1 MPRSPES
8 GAPPTARVRVPP
20 AQPLYLEGKG
30 APVFAFLHRGANPP
44 RQTAVLLCPP
54 FGWEDMCSYRIRR
67 EWAEHLARAGHTTLR
82 IDLPGS
88 GDSAGAPHDPRRL
101 DAWTEAVE
109 EAARWLRRPLGLT
122 AAGAGGDGNDDG
134 SGDDGSGRSEMA
146 GAMRVAVVCIGL
158 GGMVSCRAALRGARI
173 DELVLWSVPARGRTL
188 LRELRTISAFEVANK
203 VDDGELAPS
212 DESVDDG
219 TLVIN
224 GYLLSAET
232 VAELER
238 LDLREELESS
248 TRATRTSTRATRLS
262 SMRRALLLGRD
273 GLKVDKAL
281 PAVLERAG
289 ATVTIADGPGYGAM
303 MVEPQDARTPIEVFE
318 LVSSWLEDGESLRG
332 APVESRVA
340 MSSVREH
347 GAPYSAATNVAG
359 PNDAAAIDV
368 AATDAPG
375 MSEPQSSGEAVL
387 DHAGVALRERPV
399 FFDGPSGRMF
409 GVLTEP
415 LGARKELTALL
426 LNAGPQRRT
435 GPNRMW
441 VEIARRWAANGVPT
455 LRLDADGIGDS
466 DGDATVLGRV
476 AAFYRPGY
484 VEQARVALEM
494 LAQRGLPPR
503 FVTLG
508 LCAGAYWSVR
518 AALADERVVSVVML
532 NPRTLVFDEW
542 RHTVRR
548 TRVLRERALMAST
561 WRKVLRGEIKLSQH
575 LETGRT
581 LAQQA
586 ASTLM
591 SAPERIVA
599 PRQGNGLAR
608 EPAAREPLEDLFSA
622 LRDRDQRALLL
633 FTGKEVLHTE
643 LSRKGVLDRL
653 DRWPNLELVLT
664 GTSADTHTLTPLWLQ
679 RQVHERVDRV
689 LAEELGRLPGS

>member
-1 MPRSPES
+1 MPRSPDP
-8 GAPPTARVRVPP
+8 GVPPTERSRVQP
-20 AQPLYLEGKG
+20 AQPFYLRGSG
-30 APVFAFLHRGANPP
+30 PPVFAFLHRGVGPP

-88 GDSAGAPHDPRRL
+88 GDSGGDPNDPRQL
-101 DAWTEAVE
+101 DAWTQAVDEAV
-109 EAARWLRRPLGLT
+109 RWLRRPLGLT
-122 AAGAGGDGNDDG
+122 AAGLAGAGG
-134 SGDDGSGRSEMA
+134 EA
-146 GAMRVAVVCIGL
+146 GAGGLAGATRVAVIGIGL
-158 GGMVSCRAALRGARI
+158 GGMVSCRAALGGAPI
-173 DELVLWSVPARGRTL
+173 DELILWSVPARGRTL
-188 LRELRTISAFEVANK
+188 LRELRTISAFEVAN
-203 VDDGELAPS
+203 VIDDGELTSSNEP
-212 DESVDDG
+212 VDDG

-232 VAELER
+232 VVGLER
-238 LDLREELESS
+238 LDLQGLESS
-248 TRATRTSTRATRLS
+248 MQAT
-262 SMRRALLLGRD
+262 RRALLLGRD

-318 LVSSWLEDGESLRG
+318 LVSSWLRDGQQQRRG
-332 APVESRVA
+332 APVATSA
-340 MSSVREH
+340 VREH
-347 GAPYSAATNVAG
+347 AAMHAPVA
-359 PNDAAAIDV
+359 
-368 AATDAPG
+368 
-375 MSEPQSSGEAVL
+375 SEPEAHDEIVL
-387 DHAGVALRERPV
+387 HHAGVALREWPV
-399 FFDGPSGRMF
+399 FLDGPSGRLF

-415 LGARKELTALL
+415 LGARRELTALL

-455 LRLDADGIGDS
+455 LRLDVDGIGDS

-476 AAFYRPGY
+476 TAFYRPGY
-484 VEQARVALEM
+484 VEQALAALEM
-494 LAQRGLPPR
+494 LAERGLPQR

-518 AALADERVVSVVML
+518 AALADERVASVIML

-561 WRKVLRGEIKLSQH
+561 WRRVLRGEIKLAQH

-591 SAPERIVA
+591 GAPERIVA
-599 PRQGNGLAR
+599 PRQENGPAR
-608 EPAAREPLEDLFSA
+608 KPATREPLEDLFSA
-622 LRDRDQRALLL
+622 LRDRDQRTLLL
-633 FTGKEVLHTE
+633 FTGKEVLHRE
-643 LSRKGVLDRL
+643 LTQKGILDRL
-653 DRWPNLELVLT
+653 DRWPNLELALM

-679 RQVHERVDRV
+679 RQVHERVDRA
-689 LAEELGRLPGS
+689 LADELERLP